1 MQEKVS
7 NIFNLRY
14 VFNEDKN
21 IFMLENGV
29 VFTRQ
34 EFNNGKATQQQM
46 QERLEAG
53 LTYDYEKFKET
64 GELVLKNASSSKTM
78 WSMIIML
85 AFTVIIS
92 MYISTLHTATYLA
105 DYVDIISSWLM
116 SASVTVYNSTAFE
129 ISVIF
134 SKEKRYIIASTF
146 MILWIMV
153 TVFSMVTT
161 VSVFYDMYNFNEAA
175 IVEENKD
182 INSAVAELE
191 MLKTKENDL
200 RSSIDFK
207 KKDII
212 YRQENYYS
220 TIDVR
225 KELNSLEEELQ
236 KNLTEQQVILANTPQ
251 ATNADT
257 IKVKESLFTFLGR
270 LIGIEGGIFEFIMST
285 LAAIFVNIISPLS
298 FTALIELKKR

>member
-34 EFNNGKATQQQM
+34 EFNTGKATHKQM

-53 LTYDYEKFKET
+53 LTYDYEKFKEA
-64 GELVLKNASSSKTM
+64 GELVLKNASSSKTL

-92 MYISTLHTATYLA
+92 MYISTLHTATYLT
-105 DYVDIISSWLM
+105 DYVDVISSWLM

-161 VSVFYDMYNFNEAA
+161 VSVFFDMYNFNEAE

-182 INSAVAELE
+182 IHSAVAELE

-200 RSSIDFK
+200 RSAIDFK
-207 KKDII
+207 KADIT
-212 YRQENYYS
+212 YRQENDYS
-220 TIDVR
+220 TIEVR
-225 KELNSLEEELQ
+225 KELNALEEELQ

-251 ATNADT
+251 ATDKDA

-298 FTALIELKKR
+298 FTALIELKKS

>member
-34 EFNNGKATQQQM
+34 EFNNGKATHEQM

-53 LTYDYEKFKET
+53 LTYDYEKFKEA
-64 GELVLKNASSSKTM
+64 GELVLKNASSSKTL

-92 MYISTLHTATYLA
+92 MYISTLHTATYLT
-105 DYVDIISSWLM
+105 DYVDVISSWLM

-161 VSVFYDMYNFNEAA
+161 VSVFFDMYNFNEAA

-200 RSSIDFK
+200 RSAIDFK
-207 KKDII
+207 KADIL
-212 YRQENYYS
+212 YRQENDYS
-220 TIDVR
+220 TIEVR
-225 KELNSLEEELQ
+225 KELNVLEEELQ
-236 KNLTEQQVILANTPQ
+236 KNLTEQQAILADTPQ
-251 ATNADT
+251 ATNEDAV
-257 IKVKESLFTFLGR
+257 KVKESLFTFLGR

>member
-64 GELVLKNASSSKTM
+64 GELVLKNASPSKTL

-92 MYISTLHTATYLA
+92 MYISTLHTATYLT
-105 DYVDIISSWLM
+105 DYVDVISSWLM

-134 SKEKRYIIASTF
+134 SKEKRYVMASTF
-146 MILWIMV
+146 MILWVMV

-161 VSVFYDMYNFNEAA
+161 VSVFFDMYNFNEAE
-175 IVEENKD
+175 ISEENKD
-182 INSAVAELE
+182 IHSAVAELE

-200 RSSIDFK
+200 RSAIDFK

-236 KNLTEQQVILANTPQ
+236 KNLTEQQAILADTPQ
-251 ATNADT
+251 ATNEDT

-298 FTALIELKKR
+298 FTALIELKKS

>member
-1 MQEKVS
+1 MQEKIS

-29 VFTRQ
+29 VFTRK
-34 EFNNGKATQQQM
+34 EFNDSKATPEQM
-46 QERLEAG
+46 QERLKAG

-64 GELVLKNASSSKTM
+64 GELVLKNASSSKTL

-85 AFTVIIS
+85 AFTVVIS
-92 MYISTLHTATYLA
+92 MYISTLHTATYLT
-105 DYVDIISSWLM
+105 DYVDIVSSWLM

-134 SKEKRYIIASTF
+134 SKEKRYIMSSTF

-161 VSVFYDMYNFNEAA
+161 VSVFFDMYNFNEAE
-175 IVEENKD
+175 IGEENKY
-182 INSAVAELE
+182 IHAAVAELE
-191 MLKTKENDL
+191 MLKTKESDL
-200 RSSIDFK
+200 RSAIDFK
-207 KKDII
+207 KADII
-212 YRQENYYS
+212 YRQENDYS
-220 TIDVR
+220 TIEVR
-225 KELNSLEEELQ
+225 KELNALEEELQ

-251 ATNADT
+251 ATNEYT
-257 IKVKESLFTFLGR
+257 VKVKESLFTFLGR

-298 FTALIELKKR
+298 FTALIELKKS

>member
-1 MQEKVS
+1 MQEKIS

-34 EFNNGKATQQQM
+34 EFNDSKATPEQM
-46 QERLEAG
+46 QERLKAG

-64 GELVLKNASSSKTM
+64 GELVLKNTSSTKTLR
-78 WSMIIML
+78 SMIIML
-85 AFTVIIS
+85 AFTVVIS
-92 MYISTLHTATYLA
+92 MYISTLHTATYLT
-105 DYVDIISSWLM
+105 DYVDVISSWLM

-161 VSVFYDMYNFNEAA
+161 VSVFFDMYNFNEAE
-175 IVEENKD
+175 IGEENKY
-182 INSAVAELE
+182 IHSAVAELE
-191 MLKTKENDL
+191 MLKTKESDL
-200 RSSIDFK
+200 RSAIDFK
-207 KKDII
+207 KADII
-212 YRQENYYS
+212 YRQENDYS
-220 TIDVR
+220 TIEVR
-225 KELNSLEEELQ
+225 KELNALEEELQ

-251 ATNADT
+251 ATNEDAV
-257 IKVKESLFTFLGR
+257 KVKESLFTFLGR

-298 FTALIELKKR
+298 FTALIELKKS

>member
-1 MQEKVS
+1 MQEKIS

-34 EFNNGKATQQQM
+34 EFNDSKATPEQM
-46 QERLEAG
+46 QERLKAG

-64 GELVLKNASSSKTM
+64 GELVLKNTSSTKTLR
-78 WSMIIML
+78 SMIIML

-92 MYISTLHTATYLA
+92 MYISTLHTATYLT
-105 DYVDIISSWLM
+105 DYVDIVSSWLM

-134 SKEKRYIIASTF
+134 SKEKRYIMSSTF

-161 VSVFYDMYNFNEAA
+161 VSVFFDMYNFNEAE
-175 IVEENKD
+175 IGEENKY
-182 INSAVAELE
+182 IHAAVAELE
-191 MLKTKENDL
+191 MLKTKESDL
-200 RSSIDFK
+200 RSAIDFK
-207 KKDII
+207 KADII
-212 YRQENYYS
+212 YRQENDYS
-220 TIDVR
+220 TIEVR
-225 KELNSLEEELQ
+225 KELNALEEELQ

-251 ATNADT
+251 ATNEDT
-257 IKVKESLFTFLGR
+257 VKVKESLFTFLGR

-298 FTALIELKKR
+298 FTALIELKKS

>member
-1 MQEKVS
+1 MQEKIS

-29 VFTRQ
+29 VFTRK
-34 EFNNGKATQQQM
+34 EFNDSKATPEQM
-46 QERLEAG
+46 QERLKAG

-64 GELVLKNASSSKTM
+64 GELVLKNASSSKTL

-85 AFTVIIS
+85 AFTVVIS
-92 MYISTLHTATYLA
+92 MYISTLHTATYLT
-105 DYVDIISSWLM
+105 DYVDVISSWLM

-134 SKEKRYIIASTF
+134 SKEKRYIMSSTF

-161 VSVFYDMYNFNEAA
+161 VSVFFDMYNFNEAE
-175 IVEENKD
+175 IGEENKY
-182 INSAVAELE
+182 IHAAVAELE
-191 MLKTKENDL
+191 MLKTKESDL
-200 RSSIDFK
+200 RSAIDFK
-207 KKDII
+207 KADII
-212 YRQENYYS
+212 YRQENDYS
-220 TIDVR
+220 TIEVR
-225 KELNSLEEELQ
+225 KELNALEEELQ
-236 KNLTEQQVILANTPQ
+236 KNITEQQVILANTPQ
-251 ATNADT
+251 ATNEDT
-257 IKVKESLFTFLGR
+257 VKVKESLFTFLGR

-298 FTALIELKKR
+298 FTALIELKKS

>member
-1 MQEKVS
+1 MQEKIS

-34 EFNNGKATQQQM
+34 EFNDSKATPEQM
-46 QERLEAG
+46 QERLKAG

-64 GELVLKNASSSKTM
+64 GELVLKNASSSKTL

-85 AFTVIIS
+85 AFTVVIS
-92 MYISTLHTATYLA
+92 MYISTLHTATYLT
-105 DYVDIISSWLM
+105 DYVDIVSSWLM

-134 SKEKRYIIASTF
+134 SKEKRYIMSSTF

-161 VSVFYDMYNFNEAA
+161 VSVFFDMYNFNEAE
-175 IVEENKD
+175 IGEENKY
-182 INSAVAELE
+182 IHSAVAELE
-191 MLKTKENDL
+191 MLKTKESDL
-200 RSSIDFK
+200 RSAIDFK
-207 KKDII
+207 KADII
-212 YRQENYYS
+212 YRQENDYS
-220 TIDVR
+220 TIEVR
-225 KELNSLEEELQ
+225 KELNALEEELQ

-251 ATNADT
+251 ATNEDT
-257 IKVKESLFTFLGR
+257 VKVKESLFTFLGR

-298 FTALIELKKR
+298 FTALIELKKS